1 MRYPI
6 PQRLRLPLFLIA
18 LVLTIVISL
27 YMNSRPLR
35 PYTIVGFEFAGDWS
49 RAEIIVNAWRD
60 ASTVGVDYLANAGF
74 SLSVDNAWIPCYATA
89 ISLACAL
96 ATGALKGRRWWIILG
111 FALAWAAWAAGI
123 FDWIENAMLS
133 QVLTT
138 LTTDTAASIEAA
150 PAIAAICAAI
160 KFGLV
165 GLGLLYALVGLVIWL
180 GGRLART

>member
-1 MRYPI
+1 MPYPI

-18 LVLTIVISL
+18 LVLTVVIYL
-27 YMNSRPLR
+27 HMNSRQLF
-35 PYTIVGFEFAGDWS
+35 PYGIVGFEFAGDWS
-49 RAEIIVNAWRD
+49 RAEIIVDAWRG
-60 ASTVGVDYLANAGF
+60 ASTTEVDYLANAGF

-96 ATGALKGRRWWIILG
+96 ATGALKGRRWWVILG
-111 FALAWAAWAAGI
+111 FALAWGAWAAGI

-133 QVLTT
+133 HVLTA
-138 LTTDTAASIEAA
+138 LTTDTAASIQAA

-165 GLGLLYALVGLVIWL
+165 GLGLLYALVGLIIWL
-180 GGRLART
+180 YGRLAR